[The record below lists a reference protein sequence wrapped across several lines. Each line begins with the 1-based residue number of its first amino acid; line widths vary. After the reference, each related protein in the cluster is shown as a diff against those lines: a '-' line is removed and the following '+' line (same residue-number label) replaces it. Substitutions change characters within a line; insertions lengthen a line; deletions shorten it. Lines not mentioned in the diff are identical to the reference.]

1 MKIAVVGCG
10 AMGSIYAALFADSG
24 HDVFVV
30 DTNVSHVKAI
40 NQNGLKITGAS
51 GDRTIRL
58 EAFTEAPLKKADI
71 VIVAVKA
78 MYLTSAVPAIR
89 TLIDSG
95 SIIVTIQNGLGGA
108 ESLAGVIKHRNF
120 LIGVAQGF
128 GASILEPGLIHH
140 SDMKS
145 IRIGRLQ
152 SIAGDDSQEQLLNDV
167 TKIWQH
173 AGFEAYAEQDI
184 RAVQWEK
191 LICNVA
197 YSSLCALTGMTL
209 GEVLGDEYIGNISR
223 AAAIE
228 AWEVARAHNI
238 LLSFDDPVKE
248 IRDFGERMP
257 NAKPSVL
264 LDIEAGRPSEIL
276 FISGAVP
283 IEAKKVGKTAP
294 VNNTLT
300 GLVRSLERCR

>member
-1 MKIAVVGCG
+1 MVGCG
-10 AMGSIYAALFADSG
+10 AMGSIYAALFSDSG

-51 GDRTIRL
+51 GNRTIRL
-58 EAFTEAPLKKADI
+58 EAFTKAPLKKADI
-71 VIVAVKA
+71 VIGAVKA
-78 MYLTSAVPAIR
+78 MYLISAAPAIR
-89 TLIDSG
+89 TLIDSR

-128 GASILEPGLIHH
+128 GASILKPGLIHY

-152 SIAGDDSQEQLLNDV
+152 SITGADSQEQLLNDV
-167 TKIWQH
+167 TKIWQD

-248 IRDFGERMP
+248 IQDFGERMP
-257 NAKPSVL
+257 DAKPSVL

-283 IEAKKVGKTAP
+283 IEAEKVGKTAP

>member
-1 MKIAVVGCG
+1 
-10 AMGSIYAALFADSG
+10 MGSIYAALFADSG

>member
-1 MKIAVVGCG
+1 
-10 AMGSIYAALFADSG
+10 MGSIYAALFADSG

-173 AGFEAYAEQDI
+173 AGLEAYAEQDI

-248 IRDFGERMP
+248 IQDFGKRMP

-283 IEAKKVGKTAP
+283 IEAENVGKTAP

>member
-1 MKIAVVGCG
+1 
-10 AMGSIYAALFADSG
+10 MGSIYAALFADSG

-248 IRDFGERMP
+248 IQDFGKRMP

-283 IEAKKVGKTAP
+283 IEAGKVGKTAP